1 VSWAIGTFDCGGRT
15 FAALVVDGDQVVD
28 LSPIGVRST
37 LELFED
43 WDAARERLARVAA
56 SSDGERIALT
66 DVRVLPP
73 VMPRQIL
80 QSGANYFEHVIELG
94 IAQGVGSKPGMTDD
108 ELREEVTRIMTARAT
123 SGEPYL
129 FLGAVS
135 ALCGAYDDIVLP
147 PEGEEHDWE
156 LELAVVIGRRG
167 RRIPVERA
175 LAHVAGY
182 TIANDLTTRDRIYRP
197 DLGPIGTDWVRGK
210 NSPTFLPTGP
220 YILPAEF
227 VENPMDLQITLR
239 LDGDV
244 MQDESTADMIFDVAR
259 LISYASNRVTLLP
272 GDLLLT
278 GSPAGN
284 GSHWRRFLKEGDV
297 IEASISG
304 LGTQRNRCVAERQP
318 SVAGAAV
325 AMPDR

>member
-1 VSWAIGTFDCGGRT
+1 VTWAIGTFDSGGRT

-37 LELFED
+37 LELLED

-56 SSDGERIALT
+56 SGDGERIALT

-80 QSGANYFEHVIELG
+80 QSGANYFKHVIELG
-94 IAQGVGSKPGMTDD
+94 IAQGVGSKPGMTED
-108 ELREEVTRIMTARAT
+108 EVREEVTRIMTARAE

-135 ALCGAYDDIVLP
+135 ALCGAYDDVVLP
-147 PEGEEHDWE
+147 LEGEEHDWE

-175 LAHVAGY
+175 LEHVGGY

-197 DLGPIGTDWVRGK
+197 DLGPIGTDWVRSK
-210 NSPTFLPTGP
+210 SSPTFLPTGP
-220 YILPAEF
+220 YIVPAEF

-244 MQDESTADMIFDVAR
+244 MQDESTADMIFDVAH
-259 LISYASNRVTLLP
+259 LISYASDRVTLLP

-304 LGTQRNRCVAERQP
+304 LGTQRNRCVAERLP
-318 SVAGAAV
+318 SVAGADV